1 VARAAPDGSTL
12 GLLAPSFPA
21 ARHVSRDLP
30 FDPLNDFT
38 PISLIVTAPVLV
50 LAAPDLPA
58 RDLREL
64 GELLKARTVVCA
76 TLGEGTFLHL
86 SLVLLTR
93 ALGGECRPD
102 HTPSPAAVMADLQA
116 GRVHLYFSAAAAA
129 LPAVRAGRARALAVA
144 SLARVPAAPEVPAVA
159 ETVPGFEV
167 EAWYGLAG
175 PRGMP
180 ADAAA
185 RLERVAMEATRDPA
199 LVARLR
205 EAGAEPVGSTGAAF
219 AERLR
224 AEDAKWG
231 EAARAAG
238 LAAK

>member
-1 VARAAPDGSTL
+1 
-12 GLLAPSFPA
+12 
-21 ARHVSRDLP
+21 
-30 FDPLNDFT
+30 
-38 PISLIVTAPVLV
+38 
-50 LAAPDLPA
+50 
-58 RDLREL
+58 
-64 GELLKARTVVCA
+64 
-76 TLGEGTFLHL
+76 
-86 SLVLLTR
+86 
-93 ALGGECRPD
+93 
-102 HTPSPAAVMADLQA
+102 M
-116 GRVHLYFSAAAAA
+116 
-129 LPAVRAGRARALAVA
+129 
-144 SLARVPAAPEVPAVA
+144 A